1 MTRTES
7 APGYA
12 DRPVGSA
19 AADRRLAGGL
29 FLLAGAGFVTVLMLA
44 AAMAPDYVVGP
55 SAISDLGV
63 VPETALLFNASLV
76 GVGVLNVV
84 AGALLYR
91 VHGSRRLLVPFVL
104 AGVGAAGAG
113 LFTLDDAGVHG
124 LFALLAFVFFNVQ
137 ALAVGTRLTGPMRA
151 VSVLAGLVGLA
162 FVVVMAVG
170 DAGTPAVFGPVG
182 HGGAERLIVYPP
194 MVWLVAFGG
203 FLLGADPEVLAPAA
217 TDDAT

>member
-7 APGYA
+7 ATGYA
-12 DRPVGSA
+12 DRLVGSA
-19 AADRRLAGGL
+19 ATDRRLAGGL
-29 FLLAGAGFVTVLMLA
+29 FLLTGAGFVTVLMLA
-44 AAMAPDYVVGP
+44 AAMAPNYEVGP

-63 VPETALLFNASLV
+63 LPETALLFNASLV
-76 GVGVLNVV
+76 VVGVLNVA

-113 LFTLDDAGVHG
+113 LFTLDDSGVHG

-137 ALAVGTRLTGPMRA
+137 ALAVATRLTGGMRV

-170 DAGTPAVFGPVG
+170 DAGNPAVFGPIG

-194 MVWLVAFGG
+194 MVWLMAFGG
-203 FLLGADPEVLAPAA
+203 FLLGDAVDLLGPASDTA
-217 TDDAT
+217 G